1 MTFLVDNFTMVG
13 SFMDIRGKKS
23 EASKIP
29 GLKNLKKAVAKSP
42 SLPKKQSSPDNVGGN
57 NKPKAVSSL
66 SVPASDTVVS
76 SSNLG
81 AKPKTGSNLQL
92 PCDESMVHSTE
103 DLESLEVSSRENGSS
118 GEGGLDDPDGP
129 TPTDGNVDPSRTKA
143 ALEHTQSKIQ
153 NVNEYLRLAASAD
166 KQQLQR
172 IKTVFEKKNQKST
185 QIISQLQKKLE
196 NYHKRLQDIEMY
208 GVSGHKQAKEV
219 LRDMGHGLNSIVSK
233 PKEFAHL
240 IKNKFGKTSMDDSTA
255 GETDK
260 VVSTLPA
267 SFKYGSD
274 DDNSSITSGS
284 GLGAHSSPQSA
295 SHNTS
300 QQIPVITQISLDPI
314 LHELMESKEQ
324 QIKLHNSLSVL
335 TEEFQSYKSTVQ
347 QEISLLKHLL
357 EIESVRSER
366 LEEQINDMT
375 ELHQNEDISSMEEK
389 IEYRLDE
396 RTSDIHDLLENCQT
410 RGPNLK
416 HISVNI

>member
-1 MTFLVDNFTMVG
+1 M
-13 SFMDIRGKKS
+13 
-23 EASKIP
+23 
-29 GLKNLKKAVAKSP
+29 KAVAKSP

-143 ALEHTQSKIQ
+143 ALEHTQSKIRKTMELIKAEQ
-153 NVNEYLRLAASAD
+153 AAKEENVNEYLRLAASAD

-219 LRDMGHGLNSIVSK
+219 LRDMGHGLKGVGANIVD
-233 PKEFAHL
+233 
-240 IKNKFGKTSMDDSTA
+240 G
-255 GETDK
+255 
-260 VVSTLPA
+260 
-267 SFKYGSD
+267 
-274 DDNSSITSGS
+274 ITGFSG
-284 GLGAHSSPQSA
+284 
-295 SHNTS
+295 
-300 QQIPVITQISLDPI
+300 
-314 LHELMESKEQ
+314 
-324 QIKLHNSLSVL
+324 
-335 TEEFQSYKSTVQ
+335 
-347 QEISLLKHLL
+347 
-357 EIESVRSER
+357 
-366 LEEQINDMT
+366 
-375 ELHQNEDISSMEEK
+375 
-389 IEYRLDE
+389 
-396 RTSDIHDLLENCQT
+396 
-410 RGPNLK
+410 
-416 HISVNI
+416 